1 MILVDKAWKTNSWK
15 TNQTD
20 FLFVRQ
26 VYKFLPI
33 NLGACKPIFYYYFLY
48 TTSEEKDYYEAPFLS
63 YLVQNAVFPH
73 FFFVCK
79 TNCIH
84 SIFRTIEAH
93 VDFWLA
99 KPFKTFPK
107 SPIRPPVLTFDKR
120 QICEEIFKE
129 LPFNVM
135 KNLLSLFFFNGFIT
149 MCNLKKRL
157 IRLAFWVLLQA
168 MFMNGWKQ
176 TAKRWKLHFW
186 GYQQSIKKYNSVEH
200 LQRQKFSF
208 TKTNE
213 YLSVSKNP

>member
-1 MILVDKAWKTNSWK
+1 MRA
-15 TNQTD
+15 NQS
-20 FLFVRQ
+20 F
-26 VYKFLPI
+26 I
-33 NLGACKPIFYYYFLY
+33 IIFYIPHLRRKITMRRRFYHTSYKMQYF
-48 TTSEEKDYYEAPFLS
+48 PI
-63 YLVQNAVFPH
+63 

-200 LQRQKFSF
+200 LQRTIFIHENKWVF
-208 TKTNE
+208 KC
-213 YLSVSKNP
+213 V